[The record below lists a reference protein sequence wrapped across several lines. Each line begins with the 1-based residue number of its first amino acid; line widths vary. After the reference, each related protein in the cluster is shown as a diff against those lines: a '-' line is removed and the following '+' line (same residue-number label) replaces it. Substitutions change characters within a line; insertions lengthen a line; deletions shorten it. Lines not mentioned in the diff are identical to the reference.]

1 MVLSQ
6 VAWPDRLSKEEL
18 EDNDMQHPSIQED
31 LLHALFTFQSS
42 DRAKVSRDNCSAQN
56 DELTI
61 PQQQR
66 YLVSVEL
73 GRVERQECLQHYDQS
88 LEAALVEL
96 GLDVRGVA
104 ASEGWQVDAALL
116 RNVLRRLRG
125 ICTHPQ
131 VGQLQRSTDKLSKS
145 GALKSIGEVLEESL
159 ASTLTM
165 CWVNRFQ
172 AMRDQNCRN
181 LMDDRKAKASF
192 IIRVIHA
199 SED

>member
-1 MVLSQ
+1 MIY
-6 VAWPDRLSKEEL
+6 VAPRE
-18 EDNDMQHPSIQED
+18 I
-31 LLHALFTFQSS
+31 
-42 DRAKVSRDNCSAQN
+42 
-56 DELTI
+56 LT
-61 PQQQR
+61 
-66 YLVSVEL
+66 VHE
-73 GRVERQECLQHYDQS
+73 GLQHYDQS

-159 ASTLTM
+159 ASTLT
-165 CWVNRFQ
+165 VNRFQ